1 MRFGAFEFRPG
12 WVPTGVTAVLLAL
25 LSGLGVWQLERAE
38 VKRSLLDQW
47 QKRRT
52 ADPVP
57 LAQALDGG
65 APRFTPVAA
74 KGRFDG
80 KHQYLLD
87 NRIRN
92 NRPGFHVLTP
102 LKLAG
107 SEAAILVNRGWVAMG
122 EGRSDLPELPVP
134 EGTVR
139 ITGSLAPPP
148 QTGIR
153 LGAPDAGQASW
164 PRVVQYMVPER
175 MTEQLGYPVKAQ
187 VVRLDAKAPGG
198 FERDWGAP
206 VPFGP
211 ERHLGYAVHWFGLAI
226 ALLVIYLVVNFKRR
240 TPAHGGNPIDR

>member
-1 MRFGAFEFRPG
+1 MRFGAYEFRPG
-12 WVPTGVTAVLLAL
+12 WVPTGATLVLLAL
-25 LSGLGVWQLERAE
+25 LIGLGVWQLQRAE
-38 VKRSLLDQW
+38 LKRELLEQW
-47 QKRRT
+47 QQRRT

-57 LAQALDGG
+57 LAEALDGG

-74 KGRFDG
+74 RGRFDG
-80 KHQYLLD
+80 ERQFLLD

-107 SEAAILVNRGWVAMG
+107 SDAAILVNRGWVAMG
-122 EGRSDLPELPVP
+122 EGRGDLPELPIP
-134 EGTVR
+134 QGPVR

-153 LGAPDAGQASW
+153 LGAPDSGRDDW
-164 PRVVQYMVPER
+164 PKVVQYMVPER
-175 MTEQLGYPVKAQ
+175 MADQLGYPVKPR
-187 VVRLDAKAPGG
+187 VIRLDPEAPAG

-211 ERHLGYAVHWFGLAI
+211 ERHIGYAVQWFGLAI
-226 ALLVIYLVVNFKRR
+226 ALLVIYLVVNIKRR